1 MCFILAGRWS
11 RRWRSSP
18 RVVVQRG
25 LSRDPDPTPAKVT
38 RALRDLKARAAMDC
52 TEYSIVAY
60 LARNERLDGTGQGR
74 REDFVRRVG
83 GSSDKGGGLVL
94 REGP

>member
-1 MCFILAGRWS
+1 
-11 RRWRSSP
+11 
-18 RVVVQRG
+18 
-25 LSRDPDPTPAKVT
+25 
-38 RALRDLKARAAMDC
+38 MDC